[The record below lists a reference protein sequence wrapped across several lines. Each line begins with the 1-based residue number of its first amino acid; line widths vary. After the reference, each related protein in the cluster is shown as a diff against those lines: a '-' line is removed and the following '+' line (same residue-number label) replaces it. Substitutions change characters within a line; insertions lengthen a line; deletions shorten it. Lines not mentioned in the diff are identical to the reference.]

1 MITWNSE
8 IVNRLKTGSVKNV
21 VFYNDSSAP
30 PPRPPYAVVKPLA
43 REGSKLFT
51 VYAHFLMGQ
60 QDELEAYV
68 IRELPALLRAQ
79 LVSGEHRTDVIDTRS
94 YTLGLAISDDGTIS
108 GSRDFYIPII
118 L

>member
-8 IVNRLKTGSVKNV
+8 IVNRLKTGSVKSV
-21 VFYNDSSAP
+21 VFYNDSP
-30 PPRPPYAVVKPLA
+30 DPRPAPPYAVVKPLA
-43 REGSKLFT
+43 MEGAKLFT

-60 QDELEAYV
+60 QDELEAYI
-68 IRELPALLRAQ
+68 IRELPSLLRAQ
-79 LVSGEHRTDVIDTRS
+79 LASGECRTDVIDTRN
-94 YTLGLAISDDGTIS
+94 YALGLAISDDGTIS